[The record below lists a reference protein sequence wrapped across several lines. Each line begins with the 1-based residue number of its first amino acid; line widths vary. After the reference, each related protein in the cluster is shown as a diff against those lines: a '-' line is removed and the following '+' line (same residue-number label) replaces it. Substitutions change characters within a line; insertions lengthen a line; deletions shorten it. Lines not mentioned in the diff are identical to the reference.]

1 MGGQILVLDHSQSND
16 LIWFKF
22 LHQMQRL
29 TDREEGQG
37 EDRLEGLPG
46 SKMDSFSKYL
56 FPEHFLVLGDVTQ
69 TRLTQR
75 EN

>member
-1 MGGQILVLDHSQSND
+1 
-16 LIWFKF
+16 
-22 LHQMQRL
+22 MQRL

-56 FPEHFLVLGDVTQ
+56 FTEHFLVLGDVTEFYSK
-69 TRLTQR
+69 RKLTGRMQELGGAR
-75 EN
+75 EP